1 MKVCFNTF
9 GCKTNQYD
17 TALIEQTLAGQGIEV
32 VTEPSDADWVVVSTC
47 AVTRRAED
55 KACQWVRR
63 IGREC
68 PQAAI
73 AVLGCSVE
81 VSAARFRDL
90 PNMRL
95 LLGTEEKFRL
105 GEVLAGLAGQGV
117 AQDSPLEYSGSVS
130 ESRAY
135 SQAAGATISDTQAR
149 TRAFL
154 KIQDG
159 CNNRCTYCI
168 VPRTRGPER
177 SRPLEE
183 VLAEARAL
191 EASGHRELVLTG
203 IHIGRYGAE
212 PGEKSGLTRL
222 VETLLAGTSRVR
234 IRLSSVELGELDSAL
249 IDLLASEPRLCR
261 HLHLPLQHGCDS
273 VLERMGRWYNTAE
286 FRAQVESLCAKVP
299 RLGLGSDLIAGFP
312 GESETEFR
320 AGYAFVKELPFTYF
334 HAFPFSP
341 RPSTVAAD
349 LEGQVGPALARERVR
364 ALRQLSGEKN
374 VAFRNSMLGSN
385 LPVLAETTL
394 AEGTLACRADNY
406 VRVYCA
412 PPVPEE
418 QFELRITRLW
428 RDGLW
433 GETGTA
439 NN

>member
-1 MKVCFNTF
+1 MKVCFSTF

-17 TALIEQTLAGQGIEV
+17 TALIEQTLAGQGIEA

-68 PQAAI
+68 PQAAV

-81 VSAARFRDL
+81 VSASRFRDL
-90 PNMRL
+90 PNVRL

-105 GEVLAGLAGQGV
+105 GEVLAGLAEQGV
-117 AQDSPLEYSGSVS
+117 AQDSRLEYSGSVS

-135 SQAAGATISDTQAR
+135 SQGAGALISDTQAR

-212 PGEKSGLTRL
+212 RGEKSGLTRL
-222 VETLLAGTSRVR
+222 VETILSGTNRVR
-234 IRLSSVELGELDSAL
+234 IRMSSVELGELDSAL

-286 FRAQVESLCAKVP
+286 FRAQVETLCTNVP
-299 RLGLGSDLIAGFP
+299 QLGLGSDLIAGFP

-320 AGYAFVKELPFTYF
+320 AGYTFVESLPFTYF
-334 HAFPFSP
+334 HAFPYSP
-341 RPSTVAAD
+341 RPGTVAAG
-349 LEGQVGPALARERVR
+349 LEGQVSPALARERVR
-364 ALRQLSGEKN
+364 ILRQLSGEKN
-374 VAFRNSMLGSN
+374 AAFRSSLLGAS
-385 LPVLAETTL
+385 LPVLAETSL
-394 AEGTLACRADNY
+394 PEGTVACRADNY

-412 PPVPEE
+412 PPVPDE
-418 QFELRITRLW
+418 QFNLRITRLW

-433 GETGTA
+433 GEPEA
-439 NN
+439 